1 MSAQTKV
8 RCVTFNICGIK
19 GILSRCAQWLPEKS
33 FNAMF
38 NTLEGDIL
46 CFQETKIQSGDIT
59 REMSIVPG
67 FNAYF
72 TCSTGKKGYSG
83 VSFYVRDNIRVYY
96 AEEGLTG
103 WLTTSPNG
111 KPYRE
116 CDHFPNEIYPE
127 AIGPQAG
134 KLIDEQGRVLTM
146 DIGAC
151 VVIGTYCPANSQG
164 NMQEY
169 RDTFFD
175 LLDWRIHKLRDAGR
189 EVIIMGDLN
198 VARQPRD
205 SAPLRS
211 ELLKE
216 NLKIDEQE
224 WMYGSVAR
232 TAVNTWIDKDGFK
245 DTVRDFHPNRDS
257 MFTCWDQSRNCR
269 AGNFGSRIDYV
280 LASSGIG
287 CIGANILPGL
297 VGSDHCPAYA
307 DLQLEN
313 ITSQGTHPLP
323 LLAKNLKNRWP
334 LQIQSFFFKTS
345 ESPPL
350 PKPDPRVSMTKDSDN
365 KQNAGYHA
373 PKPVLRGKVQKQTI
387 TSKQIKQKT
396 VADMFGQLK
405 NRSHIPKHQEP

>member
-1 MSAQTKV
+1 
-8 RCVTFNICGIK
+8 
-19 GILSRCAQWLPEKS
+19 
-33 FNAMF
+33 MF

-83 VSFYVRDNIRVYY
+83 VSFYVRDNIRVYH

-103 WLTTSPNG
+103 WLTCSPNG

-116 CDHFPNEIYPE
+116 CGHFPNEIYPD
-127 AIGPQAG
+127 AISPQSG
-134 KLIDEQGRVLTM
+134 RTIDEQGRVLTL

-175 LLDWRIHKLRDAGR
+175 LLDWRVHKLRDAGR
-189 EVIIMGDLN
+189 EVVIMGDLN

-216 NLKIDEQE
+216 NIKIDEQE
-224 WMYGSVAR
+224 WMYGSVPR
-232 TAVNTWIDKDGFK
+232 TAVNTWISQDGFK

-280 LASSGIG
+280 LASSGIE
-287 CIGANILPGL
+287 CVGANISPEL
-297 VGSDHCPAYA
+297 VGSDHCPAFA
-307 DLQLEN
+307 DLQLAN
-313 ITSQGTHPLP
+313 ITPQHPHPLP
-323 LLAKNLKNRWP
+323 SLAKNLKNRWP
-334 LQIQSFFFKTS
+334 LQIQSFFLKSVDT
-345 ESPPL
+345 PAL
-350 PKPDPRVSMTKDSDN
+350 PKVNPEVSPKKKLED
-365 KQNAGYHA
+365 KQLKGSQT
-373 PKPVLRGKVQKQTI
+373 PKPALKGRVQKQQPN
-387 TSKQIKQKT
+387 SRPVKQKT
-396 VADMFGQLK
+396 VADMFGQK
-405 NRSHIPKHQEP
+405 ANSQNANA